1 MCFSEENDCGTNLP
15 KEQVEKTVMNF
26 GRREHEEVPI
36 EPAL

>member
-26 GRREHEEVPI
+26 GRSEHEEVSTAS
-36 EPAL
+36 AL